1 MLIGITGTLG
11 SGKGTA
17 AECLINKGF
26 KHYSSSGYLTELLKE
41 KGLPINRDEMH
52 EMGNY
57 LRRIFGQ
64 GEVVRRLLKRWE
76 TEGKPNA
83 VMESLRDAGE
93 IKEIKKQGGIVIAI
107 VAEQKTRY
115 ERISARKGEKD
126 DVSYEEFQKQEQK
139 ELNDPKGMQLS
150 KCIAMADYKIKNN
163 GTIQEL
169 NEQIEKIIQ
178 ELK

>member
-1 MLIGITGTLG
+1 MLIGITGTFG
-11 SGKGTA
+11 AGKGTA

-57 LRRIFGQ
+57 LRRTFGQ
-64 GEVVRRLLKRWE
+64 GEVVRRLISKWE
-76 TEGKPNA
+76 KDGKPNS

-93 IKEIKKQGGIVIAI
+93 VEEIKKQGGLVIAI

-115 ERISARKGEKD
+115 ERISSRKGEKD
-126 DVSYEEFQKQEQK
+126 DVRFEEFQQQEQK
-139 ELNDPKGMQLS
+139 EMNDPKGMQLS
-150 KCIAMADYKIKNN
+150 KCIAMADYKIENN
-163 GTIQEL
+163 KTVQEL

-178 ELK
+178 EQK